1 MKTLINSLQENTTN
15 RLKNPLIGAFVFSW
29 TIWNSSDLLVFLL
42 SNKEQKIAL
51 VEHAKFDLINDFLA
65 PFGFTLLYLLLV
77 PVLNMLYERLIDG
90 VVNKHRNAFNQK
102 TLQQH
107 YYTVKKTTIAKLD
120 SDEEENR
127 KLRDRQL
134 DRWADEKRQMSET
147 VISFRSEYSEKM
159 AKIDNEIGS
168 YKEEIHRLTSEV
180 YDLNTE
186 VESFQ
191 QGLTRIVRDVELDLE
206 QLLSV
211 RDLPQHA
218 EDAARKIKA
227 SCIKAKKVLKVPVL
241 APSPGSNGWEKYNE
255 PPMDFDDDI
264 PF

>member
-42 SNKEQKIAL
+42 SASERKIAL
-51 VEHAKFDLINDFLA
+51 VEQAKFNLTNDLFA
-65 PFGFTLLYLLLV
+65 PFGLTLMYLLLV

-134 DRWADEKRQMSET
+134 DTWADEKRQMSES
-147 VISFRSEYSEKM
+147 VIGFRREYSEKM
-159 AKIDNEIGS
+159 ARIDNEINS
-168 YKEEIHRLTSEV
+168 YKEEIRRLTSEV

-186 VESFQ
+186 VENFQ
-191 QGLTRIVRDVELDLE
+191 KGLTRIVRDVDLDVE

-211 RDLPQHA
+211 RDLPLPA
-218 EDAARKIKA
+218 EDAAKKIKE
-227 SCIKAKKVLKVPVL
+227 SSIKAKKVLKVPVL
-241 APSPGSNGWEKYNE
+241 IPSPGSNGWGGYNE
-255 PPMDFDDDI
+255 PPMDFDDEI